1 MENPLIEV
9 HQSVIGEESVA
20 SVNARDLHAF
30 LEVRKDFSTWVRD
43 RIRRFNFVENQD
55 FVIFTQIGENS
66 SRGRPGKEYHLT
78 LDMAKE
84 LSMIERT
91 PKGKEARQY
100 FIACEKVLHGL
111 RDRAQPKPTEPE
123 TGERRRAP
131 LPKGGFADPL
141 EFVSFIARNYK

>member
-1 MENPLIEV
+1 MEKQLIEV
-9 HQSVIGEESVA
+9 HQSVIGDELVA

-30 LEVRKDFSTWVRD
+30 LGVGKVFRAWIQE
-43 RIRRFNFVENQD
+43 RIKQFDFVENQD
-55 FVIFTQIGENS
+55 FIVSSEIGRNS
-66 SRGRPGKEYHLT
+66 QGGRPSMEYVLT

-100 FIACEKVLHGL
+100 FIACEKALHGL
-111 RDRAQPKPTEPE
+111 RDRAQSKPTEPE